1 MSVIARSF
9 NMHGNVLAV
18 SQIIGMLRR
27 HPELIW
33 EMTKRELKD
42 RYSGSALGLAW
53 AVGAPLIVFAANIL
67 AFLFIFRIR
76 LNPADT
82 GGSYAA
88 YVLSGMAVWV
98 AIGEVMSRAPT
109 AILQSANL
117 VKQIVFP
124 SEILPLKIVIAGLP
138 TLALC
143 TAVVIVLSFAVG
155 HATLFGVVVLL
166 PIATLYFVVMMAGL
180 AYALAGI
187 GVFLRDVKD
196 VVALLLS
203 IGLFLHP
210 IIYAPSSVPRWLEAA
225 FFLSPFS
232 QLIWCFRDALFE
244 GRIVHAASWIICPI
258 LSFVFLI
265 LGWRIFRSLRPT
277 FGNVL

>member
-18 SQIIGMLRR
+18 SQIIDMLRR
-27 HPELIW
+27 YPELIW
-33 EMTKRELKD
+33 EMAKRELKD
-42 RYSGSALGLAW
+42 RYSGSALGLTW

-67 AFLFIFRIR
+67 AFLFIFRVR
-76 LNPADT
+76 LGPADT

-98 AIGEVMSRAPT
+98 AIGEVLSRAPT

-124 SEILPLKIVIAGLP
+124 SEILPLKIVVAGLP

-143 TAVVIVLSFAVG
+143 TAVVIVLSLAVG

-166 PIATLYFVVMMAGL
+166 PIVTLYFVVMMAGL
-180 AYALAGI
+180 VYALAGI

-203 IGLFLHP
+203 VGLFLHP
-210 IIYAPSSVPRWLEAA
+210 ILYAPSSVPRWLEAA
-225 FFLSPFS
+225 FFISPFS
-232 QLIWCFRDALFE
+232 HLIWCFRDALFE
-244 GRIVHAASWIICPI
+244 GRIVHTASWIICPI

>member
-9 NMHGNVLAV
+9 DMRGNVLAV

-33 EMTKRELKD
+33 EMAKRELKD
-42 RYSGSALGLAW
+42 RYSGNALGLAW
-53 AVGAPLIVFAANIL
+53 AVGAPLAIFAANIL
-67 AFLFIFRIR
+67 AFLFIFRVR
-76 LNPADT
+76 LGPADT
-82 GGSYAA
+82 GASYAA
-88 YVLSGMAVWV
+88 YVLAGMAVWV
-98 AIGEVMSRAPT
+98 AAGEILGRAPIAVT
-109 AILQSANL
+109 QSSNL

-143 TAVVIVLSFAVG
+143 TGVVVVLSFAVG
-155 HATLFGVVVLL
+155 HATLFGICCLL
-166 PIATLYFVVMMAGL
+166 PLATVYFVVMMAGL
-180 AYALAGI
+180 SYALAGI

-210 IIYAPSSVPRWLEAA
+210 ILYAPASVPAALETA
-225 FFLSPFS
+225 FLFSPFS
-232 QLIWCFRDALFE
+232 HLIWCFRDALFE
-244 GRIVHAASWIICPI
+244 GRIVHTASWIVCPI
-258 LSFVFLI
+258 LSVVFLI
-265 LGWRIFRSLRPT
+265 LGWRVFRSLRPT